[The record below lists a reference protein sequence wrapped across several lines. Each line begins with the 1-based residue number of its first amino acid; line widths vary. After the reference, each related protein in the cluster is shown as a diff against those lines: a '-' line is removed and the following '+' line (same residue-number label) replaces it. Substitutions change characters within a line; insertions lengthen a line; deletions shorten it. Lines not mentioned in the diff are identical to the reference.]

1 MPYENERSG
10 YEPLRRIAENER
22 VKELLSNYRVR
33 QRPVQRTAPL
43 PLIEVS
49 TLPHNGWK
57 PNWVLAIDGSFLP
70 VAIKNGYP
78 GAEAAYITVAS
89 VMLDAAKLRELDQE
103 RPVEPKVFRATQ
115 ESEALDDLLPGRNV
129 VYEEDGS
136 AKVSFRRAL
145 FNLLTAKSMSEDGE
159 SLLDTYEVLLQHK
172 PKPQK
177 AQTEQGCPY
186 EDCPVD
192 GTYRPQ
198 NGTFLCMC
206 KQKRALYST
215 DALRIHERMNPE
227 SGSNDR
233 VYSEVMQV
241 VERIWVIHILRT
253 LEKQRWLTSL
263 KRLAILIDGP
273 LAVFGQPAW
282 ISQAISEELK
292 RINGLVREATG
303 EDILLLGIEKG
314 GEFAD
319 HFEQIDQNENGVA
332 GSFPKRTAALLTDD
346 YIKQNIYFSDSMKPY
361 GTGTYY
367 GRKFFYKTRSGARII
382 ATLPYLDDDHAD
394 WFRADVSQF
403 PRLADAAMLLDELIS
418 SRYPNSL
425 QPIVAAHAEASIPFN
440 LGKKVLER
448 LARDLTAETKK

>member
-1 MPYENERSG
+1 MPYQNERAS

-22 VKELLSNYRVR
+22 VKSLLSNYRVR
-33 QRPVQRTAPL
+33 HRPADPTATL
-43 PLIEVS
+43 TLVDVA
-49 TLPHNGWK
+49 TLPSRGWK
-57 PNWVLAIDGSFLP
+57 PDWVLAVDGSYLP
-70 VAIKNGYP
+70 VPIQNGYP

-89 VMLDAAKLRELDQE
+89 VMLDAAKMRKLDQQ
-103 RPVEPKVFRATQ
+103 RPVEPKVFRSTQ
-115 ESEALDDLLPGRNV
+115 EAEALDDLLPGRNV
-129 VYEEDGS
+129 VYEDDGS

-145 FNLLTAKSMSEDGE
+145 FNLLMAKRMSEHGE

-177 AQTEQGCPY
+177 QDTEQACPY

-192 GTYRPQ
+192 LRYRPQ
-198 NGTFLCMC
+198 NGIYQCRC
-206 KQKRALYST
+206 SEKRTLYSV
-215 DALRIHERMNPE
+215 DALRIHERMNPD

-233 VYSEVMQV
+233 IYAEVMQV

-253 LEKQRWLTSL
+253 LEQQRWLSSL

-282 ISQAISEELK
+282 ISQAISTELK
-292 RINGLVREATG
+292 RINGVVRTATG
-303 EDILLLGIEKG
+303 EDLLLLGIEKG

-319 HFEQIDQNENGVA
+319 HFDYLDQNANGVA
-332 GSFPKRTAALLTDD
+332 GSFPIRTAALLTDD
-346 YIKQNIYFSDSMKPY
+346 YIKQNIYLSDSTKPY

-382 ATLPYLDDDHAD
+382 ATLPYLDDDHSD
-394 WFRADVSQF
+394 WFRADISQF
-403 PRLADAAMLLDELIS
+403 PRLADAAALLDELIS
-418 SRYPNSL
+418 SRFPNSL
-425 QPIVAAHAEASIPFN
+425 QPIVAAHAEASIPFT

>member
-1 MPYENERSG
+1 MPYENERAS
-10 YEPLRRIAENER
+10 YEPLRRIVDNER
-22 VKELLSNYRVR
+22 VKALLSNYRVR
-33 QRPVQRTAPL
+33 QRPAHTTVEL
-43 PLIEVS
+43 PIVDVT
-49 TLPHNGWK
+49 TLPHNGWR

-70 VAIKNGYP
+70 VAIQNGYP
-78 GAEAAYITVAS
+78 SAEAAYITVAS
-89 VMLDAAKLRELDQE
+89 VMLDAARLRELDHE

-145 FNLLTAKSMSEDGE
+145 FNLLTAKSMSDDGE
-159 SLLDTYEVLLQHK
+159 SLLDTYEVLMQYK

-177 AQTEQGCPY
+177 QDTEQACPY

-192 GTYRPQ
+192 LRYKPQ
-198 NGTFLCMC
+198 NGVYQCGC
-206 KQKRALYST
+206 REKRTLYST
-215 DALRIHERMNPE
+215 DALRIHERMNPD

-233 VYSEVMQV
+233 IYSEVMQV
-241 VERIWVIHILRT
+241 IERVWVVHILRT
-253 LEKQRWLTSL
+253 LERQRWLTSL

-292 RINGLVREATG
+292 RINGVVRAATG

-319 HFEQIDQNENGVA
+319 HFEHIDQNENGVA

-346 YIKQNIYFSDSMKPY
+346 YIKQNIYFSDSAKPY
-361 GTGTYY
+361 GTGTYF

-382 ATLPYLDDDHAD
+382 ATLPYLEDDHAD

-403 PRLADAAMLLDELIS
+403 PRLADAALLLDELIS

-448 LARDLTAETKK
+448 LARDLTSETR

>member
-1 MPYENERSG
+1 MPYEDERSS
-10 YEPLRRIAENER
+10 YEPLRRIAENPR

-43 PLIEVS
+43 PLIDVS
-49 TLPHNGWK
+49 TLPHDGWK
-57 PNWVLAIDGSFLP
+57 PSWVLAVDGSFLP
-70 VAIKNGYP
+70 VAIRNGYP

-89 VMLDAAKLRELDQE
+89 VMLDAAKLRELDQQ
-103 RPVEPKVFRATQ
+103 RPVEPKIFRSTQ
-115 ESEALDDLLPGRNV
+115 ESEAIDDLLPGRNV
-129 VYEEDGS
+129 VYENDGS
-136 AKVSFRRAL
+136 AKASFRRAL
-145 FNLLTAKSMSEDGE
+145 QNMLAAKHMSEEGE
-159 SLLDTYEVLLQHK
+159 SLLDTYEVLLKHK
-172 PKPQK
+172 PKPAK

-206 KQKRALYST
+206 KEKRALYSS

-233 VYSEVMQV
+233 IYSEVMQV
-241 VERIWVIHILRT
+241 VERIWVVHILRT
-253 LEKQRWLTSL
+253 LEKQKWLTSL

-273 LAVFGQPAW
+273 LAIFGQPAW

-292 RINGLVREATG
+292 RINQAVKEANG
-303 EDILLLGIEKG
+303 QDLLLLGIEKG

-319 HFEQIDQNENGVA
+319 HFEHIDQNDNGVA

-346 YIKQNIYFSDSMKPY
+346 YIKQNIYFSDSTKPY
-361 GTGTYY
+361 GEGTYF
-367 GRKFFYKTRSGARII
+367 GRKFFYKTHSGARII
-382 ATLPYLDDDHAD
+382 ATLPYLDDTHAD
-394 WFRADVSQF
+394 WLKAEVSQF

-448 LARDLTAETKK
+448 LARDLTTETKI